1 MEEIINDL
9 TGYIAITATV
19 AIFYVIIY
27 LSIVPQINSKVPT
40 TQKLRLRYV
49 NIPFNNKS
57 SLKGFKNNHQRSKDE
72 NNNTKH

>member
-27 LSIVPQINSKVPT
+27 LSIVP
-40 TQKLRLRYV
+40 
-49 NIPFNNKS
+49 
-57 SLKGFKNNHQRSKDE
+57 
-72 NNNTKH
+72 